1 MKLIK
6 ALRNLEAQ
14 FPIKLPSNETFR
26 LLFIPLTTLS
36 LVATMIWLAGPSL
49 SWESFAPLVSAEKR
63 IYLIAF
69 IFLAWLLKFLM
80 IDLDAPNPF
89 QYKDPKVRKKILELQ
104 KRFQGANTFIN
115 TATTTKQGKTISLN
129 KLPWYLL
136 IGPSNAGKTTLLA
149 NSGVHY
155 ILQRHFPHNPIPSE
169 HLDWWVTRE
178 ASIIDV
184 PGRYLSGNRAA
195 KNASQDT
202 NIFPH
207 AWQFFLRLIKKQRG
221 KHGMN
226 GIIIALPAPE
236 LIKQNDTKQYHALLK
251 NIFQRIHDVQKN
263 FPYQIPC
270 QIVITKC
277 DLLPGFS
284 EFFAESNTEELS
296 QAWGIN
302 LPELKKDE
310 KLTNVF
316 STRFDA
322 LIKKINQQLLWR
334 LHQERN
340 PMLRPYIKDF
350 PLQVER
356 LKEFMQDFCNKI
368 SSTHL
373 NISIQGVY
381 LTSALQVRPANEGQ
395 VLDLT
400 MNSTS
405 RDLQIFK
412 EPNNTSRAYFIKQF
426 LIHGL
431 GYAHA
436 EPAPM
441 SKTMQWVRRSIYA
454 TSVSVIT
461 LTIALFGFDFQKGLE
476 QTHLVK
482 SNLAEYQ
489 ANIAKVHN
497 PNEHLAE
504 TIRLLNILKPDSVV
518 AADPKNKAFAVL
530 TFYSRMSQQ
539 KTRELYQHALHT
551 VLLPEIKKY
560 FEDYISTPVNQN
572 AEDIYAV
579 LKAYLMMGDA
589 TYFDSDYIITTMKKA
604 LPSTFTLEQKN
615 YLNDHLIA
623 AFNSPEIPITLD
635 TNKINNTRSYLMSLP
650 GTRLGFIILKHID
663 NNNKISNI
671 NFSSN
676 SVFATSQTKKN
687 QIPVMFTAQSYHSII
702 SQESVL
708 AAQEAIA
715 GNWVLGHN
723 DNNGGLKNAA
733 PLTDQLRNMYIKHYI
748 DAWENL
754 LENIHLSNAQDLS
767 QVDRMIVKLVNNDS
781 PLIHLLRMLHEN
793 TYFDPISS
801 SSPKLQQLALLVDK
815 SDSSQT
821 LLSEILSSL
830 KNLHDYL
837 RPVIDSENQRQAAFN
852 VVSSRMLSRG
862 KLDAITQLRMVAE
875 KSPKPIQNWL
885 DKIADESWQFLI
897 ADAGHYL
904 DTSWQTK
911 VINYYQSEIANRY
924 PFDKSRDREVD
935 IPKFIKFFGNPG
947 IVLTYY
953 NKYLQQFVDTST
965 YDWHW
970 KKIENKVL
978 PFSEETLRQI
988 QQAMRIHHSFFPK
1001 NDNKLFVQ
1009 FKIQPYQFGDFI
1021 QSVKLN
1027 VNNNQFIDN
1036 KNSYN
1041 NTHIITWPN
1050 TNDNKTTSIQLT
1062 MTNQNTVRSTFPG
1075 SWGWFKL
1082 LNQSFESMITKKEML
1097 INLSMN
1103 QHPAKYV
1110 LVAEGQYNPY
1120 LGLNLTHFHLPQSL
1134 TDEIL
1139 RDRT

>member
-14 FPIKLPSNETFR
+14 IPFKLPSNETFR
-26 LLFIPLTTLS
+26 LLFIPLTTLC
-36 LVATMIWLAGPSL
+36 LTAAIIWFAGPSL
-49 SWESFAPLVSAEKR
+49 SWEGFAPLASTEKR

-89 QYKDPKVRKKILELQ
+89 QYKDMKVRKKILELQ
-104 KRFQGANTFIN
+104 KRFQGASKFIN
-115 TATTTKQGKTISLN
+115 SATTTKQGKTISLN

-149 NSGVHY
+149 NSDVHY
-155 ILQRHFPHNPIPSE
+155 ILQRHFPHNPLPSE

-184 PGRYLSGNRAA
+184 PGKYLSGNRAV
-195 KNASQDT
+195 KNANQDA

-221 KHGMN
+221 KHGIN

-236 LIKQNDTKQYHALLK
+236 IIKQNDTKQYNALLK
-251 NIFQRIHDVQKN
+251 NIFQRIYDVQKN

-277 DLLPGFS
+277 DLLSGFS
-284 EFFAESNTEELS
+284 EFFSESNSEELS

-310 KLTNVF
+310 KLANIF

-356 LKEFMQDFCNKI
+356 VKEFMQDFCNKI
-368 SSTHL
+368 TSTHL
-373 NISIQGVY
+373 NVSIQGVY
-381 LTSALQVRPANEGQ
+381 LTSALQIRAANEGSII
-395 VLDLT
+395 DHAI
-400 MNSTS
+400 NSTS

-431 GYAHA
+431 GATQA
-436 EPAPM
+436 EPTPI
-441 SKTMQWVRRSIYA
+441 SQTMRWIRRSIYA
-454 TSVSVIT
+454 TSVSIIT
-461 LTIALFGFDFQKGLE
+461 LTIVLFGLDFQRGLE
-476 QTHLVK
+476 QTHLIK
-482 SNLAEYQ
+482 SDLAEYQ
-489 ANIAKVHN
+489 ANLAKIHN
-497 PNEHLAE
+497 PSEHLIE
-504 TIRLLNILKPDSVV
+504 TIRLLNNLKPISAKDEATNSV
-518 AADPKNKAFAVL
+518 FSVL
-530 TFYSRMSQQ
+530 SFYSRMSQQ
-539 KTRELYQHALHT
+539 KTRELYQQALHN
-551 VLLPEIKKY
+551 VLAPEIKNY
-560 FEDYISTPVNQN
+560 FENYISTPVNQN

-589 TYFDSDYIITTMKKA
+589 TYFDSDYIITTIKRA
-604 LPSTFTLEQKN
+604 LPSTFTLDQKN
-615 YLNDHLIA
+615 HLNDHLIA
-623 AFNSPEIPITLD
+623 TFNSPWIPLILD
-635 TNKINNTRSYLMSLP
+635 KNKIHTTRSYLMSLP
-650 GTRLGFIILKHID
+650 GTRLSFIILKNID

-671 NFSSN
+671 NFLSN
-676 SVFATSQTKKN
+676 PVFSTSQVKKN

-723 DNNGGLKNAA
+723 DNNHNLKNVE
-733 PLTDQLRNMYIKHYI
+733 PLTDQLRNIYIKHYI
-748 DAWENL
+748 DTWENV
-754 LENIHLSNAQDLS
+754 LESIHLSSAQDLT
-767 QVDRMIVKLVNNDS
+767 QVDSMIVHLANNDS
-781 PLIHLLRMLHEN
+781 PLVHLLRMLHEN

-801 SSPKLQQLALLVDK
+801 SSPKLQQLGLLVDK
-815 SDSSQT
+815 TATSQN
-821 LLSEILSSL
+821 LLYEIITSL
-830 KNLHDYL
+830 QNLHLYL
-837 RPVIDSENQRQAAFN
+837 RPVIDSDNQRQAAFN

-885 DKIADESWQFLI
+885 DKIADDSWQFLI
-897 ADAGHYL
+897 TDAGHYL

-911 VINYYQSEIANRY
+911 VIHYYQAEIANRY
-924 PFDKSRDREVD
+924 PFDKSHDREVD

-953 NKYLQQFVDTST
+953 NKYLQPFVDTST
-965 YDWHW
+965 YEWHW

-1001 NDNKLFVQ
+1001 NDNKLLVQ
-1009 FKIQPYQFGDFI
+1009 FKLQPYQFGDFI
-1021 QSVKLN
+1021 QSVRLN
-1027 VNNNQFIDN
+1027 INNNQFIDN

-1050 TNDNKTTSIQLT
+1050 NSENRMTSIQLT

-1075 SWGWFKL
+1075 NWGWFKL

-1110 LVAEGQYNPY
+1110 LAGEGQYNPY

-1134 TDEIL
+1134 TDEKM
-1139 RDRT
+1139 